1 MLPSPTDPTTNIAN
15 QILEREN
22 QEKQA
27 LALLLDKHLARN
39 DQLLVQK
46 IEMGGSD
53 AYIGSVTL
61 EWFAGRVSFASRLPL
76 LASKFNPQTENP
88 EIDAESIDELQQR
101 PLDWSRQAPLAQ
113 YLATRKNHKFPLV
126 FVVINQSWADDPK
139 ASEWNADGRAI
150 VSATAFA
157 PLDKDDRVGLLDVS
171 AERVSIFALDGQHRL
186 MGVKGLMELIQSGK
200 LHRYKK
206 DKKPYGAVI
215 TVDDLQQYYQVEPA
229 YLQNLAKEKIGVEF
243 ISAVAAGETR
253 EEARQR
259 VRSIFVHVNL
269 MAAPISKGQLAQL
282 NEDDGFSIVARR
294 IAVTHPIL
302 EQREDRNPRVN
313 WDSATVAAK
322 STVLTTLQALKE
334 MSERYLGHKFPQW
347 KPSEKGL
354 IPLRPEDDE
363 LEEGFEHIRDL
374 FNHLANLRSYKRLEH
389 DADTSKLRRF
399 SFEKGGGEGNIL
411 FRPIGQIAL
420 AQALGVLVFKQ
431 GFSLDAIFKKLRKY
445 DVDGGFSGMDYPRS
459 PWYGVLYDLNRKRV
473 LVAGRDLAASLLV
486 YILGGS
492 QDDREREDLRKA
504 LAEARTIEGR
514 TISFKGEFVEQ
525 MEVLLPSVL

>member
-1 MLPSPTDPTTNIAN
+1 MSNGSNDATTDIAS

-39 DQLLVQK
+39 DQLLVQR
-46 IEMGGSD
+46 IEMGGTD

-76 LASKFNPQTENP
+76 IASKFNPETENVQ
-88 EIDAESIDELQQR
+88 IDSESIDELQQR

-113 YLATRKNHKFPLV
+113 YLAARKNHKFPPVL
-126 FVVINQSWADDPK
+126 VVINQPWVDNPK
-139 ASEWNADGRAI
+139 SCEWDGDGRAT
-150 VSATAFA
+150 VSATKFT
-157 PLDKDDRVGLLDVS
+157 PLDKDGRVGLLDVS
-171 AERVSIFALDGQHRL
+171 AERISIFALDGQHRL

-200 LHRYKK
+200 LQRYKK
-206 DKKPYGAVI
+206 DKKPYGTVI
-215 TVDDLQQYYQVEPA
+215 TVDDLQQYYQIEPA
-229 YLQNLAKEKIGVEF
+229 YLQNLGKEKIGVEF

-259 VRSIFVHVNL
+259 VRSVFVHVNL

-294 IAVTHPIL
+294 IAVTHPLL

-334 MSERYLGHKFPQW
+334 MSERYLGYKFPQW

-363 LEEGFEHIRDL
+363 LEEGFERFKEL
-374 FNHLANLRSYKRLEH
+374 FDCLASLKSYQRLEQ
-389 DADTSKLRRF
+389 DADTAKLRRF
-399 SFEKGGGEGNIL
+399 NFENGGEGNIL
-411 FRPIGQIAL
+411 FRPIGQVAL
-420 AQALGVLVFKQ
+420 AQALGILVFKQ
-431 GFSLDAIFKKLRKY
+431 GVSLTAIFAKLRKY
-445 DVDGGFSGMDYPRS
+445 DADSGFSGMEYPS
-459 PWYGVLYDLNRKRV
+459 SLWYGVLYDPNRKRV
-473 LVAGRDLAASLLV
+473 LVAGRDLAARLLV
-486 YILGGS
+486 YILSGS
-492 QDDREREDLRKA
+492 QDELERAELCKDLT
-504 LAEARTIEGR
+504 EARTIEGR
-514 TISFKGEFVEQ
+514 TMSFKGDFVQ
-525 MEVLLPSVL
+525 PKEVKLPRVL